1 MALLAVSVQA
11 QTVNGV
17 RRSILD
23 QVVPG
28 ADRFERATGNPP
40 VRRAYKGDQL
50 VGYVFLTSDVPPVI
64 RGYAGPIVSV
74 VGMTPD
80 GTLTGVRVIDYHET
94 YMKTRGDFLR
104 ETPGFQEQFAGKSV
118 GDPFQVREDIDGISR
133 VSISVRAMTR
143 SVRQAARGVAVEY
156 MKAVEELEAPV
167 EDVASMTW
175 FDIRSKRV
183 AERFEVQDLERDTTL
198 GMSVIHLQS
207 DALAEHLI
215 GGLYKYA
222 QEAAVERGGVEEM
235 ILYVVDGSRPRL
247 ETREGW
253 SIVQDGRTFEIPTD
267 DVAMLGAPWEG
278 ALQEETSLVG
288 VIMLH
293 GQVDVAR
300 PMTFVYDQG
309 ADYGSNSV
317 DYTSQVALAAMVEA
331 AATES
336 AVVAAPAA
344 GPADAEDAADEAATD
359 AAATTVASADGP
371 DDAAPPAQDASGP
384 APSASTPPPRA
395 TAASPSSL
403 AQLDMLDLAEE
414 PQPSFIERV
423 LTDTSWG
430 RMGWMALVLALATL
444 AFFTKRTWLRWT
456 SLVTTFVVLGYVDGG
471 FLSVSHITA
480 TIWVGPQVILG
491 DLPLLAMVTFTLV
504 AVLFFGRIFCG
515 YLCPFGAL
523 QDFIDAVVP
532 KRFQKAL
539 PPRGHRLAL
548 KAKYGIL
555 AIIVVPALLGSE
567 ASLYQYFEPFGTV
580 FSIGPSKL
588 LWTIAGAILIASAV
602 VPRFYCRYACPL
614 GAALAIGSLFSIN
627 RIKRVE
633 QCDFCKVCER
643 KCPTGAIDGPTVD
656 FKECVRCNACEIEL
670 IEKNGVCR
678 HDMETIR
685 PRLVQLKTSAG
696 AGLADAAVRDRAD

>member
-1 MALLAVSVQA
+1 
-11 QTVNGV
+11 
-17 RRSILD
+17 
-23 QVVPG
+23 
-28 ADRFERATGNPP
+28 
-40 VRRAYKGDQL
+40 
-50 VGYVFLTSDVPPVI
+50 
-64 RGYAGPIVSV
+64 
-74 VGMTPD
+74 MTPD
-80 GTLTGVRVIDYHET
+80 GTLTGVRVLEYHET

-104 ETPGFQEQFAGKSV
+104 ETPGFLEQFAGKSV

-143 SVRQAARGVAVEY
+143 SVKQAARGVAIEY
-156 MKAVEELEAPV
+156 MKPVEELQAPV
-167 EDVASMTW
+167 ADVASMTW
-175 FDIRSKRV
+175 FDISAQRV

-207 DALAEHLI
+207 DELAEHLI

-222 QEAAVERGGVEEM
+222 QDAADERGGVEDM

-253 SIVQDGRTFEIPTD
+253 SIVQGGQTVEIPSE

-278 ALQEETSLVG
+278 ALFEETSLVG

-293 GQVDVAR
+293 GQIDVAR

-309 ADYGSNSV
+309 AEFGSNSV

-331 AATES
+331 AAAQS
-336 AVVAAPAA
+336 AVVSAPTA
-344 GPADAEDAADEAATD
+344 GDAGDGFDEAAND
-359 AAATTVASADGP
+359 AATTGLAAADGP
-371 DDAAPPAQDASGP
+371 DDSSSPVADASAP
-384 APSASTPPPRA
+384 AASTSTPPPRA
-395 TAASPSSL
+395 PAAGPSSL

-414 PQPSFIERV
+414 PQPSFIERI
-423 LTDTSWG
+423 LTDTDWG
-430 RMGWMALVLALATL
+430 RMGWMALVLTLATL
-444 AFFTKRTWLRWT
+444 AFLTKRTWLRWT

-480 TIWVGPQVILG
+480 TIWVGPEVILG

-504 AVLFFGRIFCG
+504 AILFFGRIFCG

-532 KRFQKAL
+532 KRFQKTL
-539 PPRGHRLAL
+539 PPKAHRVAL

-555 AIIVVPALLGSE
+555 AIIVVPAFLGSE

-588 LWTIAGAILIASAV
+588 LWTIAGAILIASAI

-614 GAALAIGSLFSIN
+614 GAALAIGSVFSIN

-670 IEKNGVCR
+670 IEKSGVCR

-685 PRLVQLKTSAG
+685 PRLVQLKARAAS
-696 AGLADAAVRDRAD
+696 GLADAAVRDRAN